1 MPWALS
7 DPQRPDPPRRPAV
20 VALTFD
26 VAFGIF
32 AAAMVA
38 IAVLVG
44 RWAVGLNREARRHRE
59 QTGDGGEAAP

>member
-1 MPWALS
+1 
-7 DPQRPDPPRRPAV
+7 
-20 VALTFD
+20 LTFD